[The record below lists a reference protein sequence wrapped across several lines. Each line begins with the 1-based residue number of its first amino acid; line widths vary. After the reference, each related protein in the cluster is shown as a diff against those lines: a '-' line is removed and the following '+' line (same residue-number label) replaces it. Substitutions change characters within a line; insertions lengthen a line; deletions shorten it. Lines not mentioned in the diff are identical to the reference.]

1 MSETAENPELMRKQ
15 IVERLVGATG
25 DPRKVCDAA
34 RAVAMRALPNLIDV
48 FRDKLSMPMAI
59 DVASVDIVRLAEV
72 KPERDSFDALVVV
85 PAYTSRDAL
94 SMRLDAQAL
103 SLLVSSFFGG
113 DPDIPPPP
121 INRAPSK
128 IERDV
133 ASMVFEAFAH
143 AMNGEGVRALGLK
156 YSAATVLSGET
167 DFKRFVVRDGPG
179 VKITFTLG
187 AGDNTGELTAFFPQR
202 VLMETRVQAQPG
214 AGSAEAKAW
223 RSRFNEEVMR
233 SKVELKATVPL
244 MKVPLGELAQLQIGQ
259 VLELDENA
267 RSETRLSARGRTV
280 FVCEFGKLGQHYTV
294 RVRQPFDARQ
304 EVLDG
309 LLAG

>member
-1 MSETAENPELMRKQ
+1 
-15 IVERLVGATG
+15 
-25 DPRKVCDAA
+25 
-34 RAVAMRALPNLIDV
+34 
-48 FRDKLSMPMAI
+48 
-59 DVASVDIVRLAEV
+59 
-72 KPERDSFDALVVV
+72 
-85 PAYTSRDAL
+85 
-94 SMRLDAQAL
+94 
-103 SLLVSSFFGG
+103 
-113 DPDIPPPP
+113 
-121 INRAPSK
+121 
-128 IERDV
+128 
-133 ASMVFEAFAH
+133 
-143 AMNGEGVRALGLK
+143 
-156 YSAATVLSGET
+156 
-167 DFKRFVVRDGPG
+167 
-179 VKITFTLG
+179 
-187 AGDNTGELTAFFPQR
+187 
-202 VLMETRVQAQPG
+202 VQAQPG

-244 MKVPLGELAQLQIGQ
+244 MKVPLGELAQLQVGQ